1 MNRIELL
8 ASHLNSL
15 GQIPEVK
22 RRERSL
28 MDITGIRHHENMW
41 SDIYKFFFVPTEKHG
56 LGDVFIRSLESIIGV
71 SNFLEDFSV
80 KREFVTDANKKIDLL
95 LRDNRNKRAIIIEN
109 KVYHTLNND
118 LNHYQAYLQKK
129 GFQDI
134 KTIVLGLRKYN
145 LKRKRTN
152 QIKDSDLF
160 SITHQ
165 ELMKKVQSC
174 LKSCPNAHPQ
184 HLYLLNEFATNIK
197 NLTHMIDP
205 EIADFFSIAG
215 NREKILAVHRV
226 YNEVENYI
234 TSIMECKEK
243 SELSDILKRRKIEVK
258 AQGNFVKYIF
268 PNTSERIMFT
278 VFYRDKIMHAVN
290 EQPHIHWVLEV
301 QGEAKDKVLRDVDNK
316 KALIQEYSEGKIKF
330 AGRERNNWL
339 HFAAQTIVLDD
350 LSQQL
355 PILPAIMAE
364 QFAEDAP
371 MMKLAKALIE
381 SIK

>member
-1 MNRIELL
+1 
-8 ASHLNSL
+8 
-15 GQIPEVK
+15 
-22 RRERSL
+22 
-28 MDITGIRHHENMW
+28 
-41 SDIYKFFFVPTEKHG
+41 
-56 LGDVFIRSLESIIGV
+56 
-71 SNFLEDFSV
+71 
-80 KREFVTDANKKIDLL
+80 
-95 LRDNRNKRAIIIEN
+95 
-109 KVYHTLNND
+109 
-118 LNHYQAYLQKK
+118 
-129 GFQDI
+129 
-134 KTIVLGLRKYN
+134 
-145 LKRKRTN
+145 
-152 QIKDSDLF
+152 
-160 SITHQ
+160 
-165 ELMKKVQSC
+165 
-174 LKSCPNAHPQ
+174 
-184 HLYLLNEFATNIK
+184 
-197 NLTHMIDP
+197 MIDP

-268 PNTSERIMFT
+268 PNTAERIMFT

-301 QGEAKDKVLRDVDNK
+301 QGEAKDKVLRDVENK
-316 KALIQEYSEGKIKF
+316 KALIQEYGEGKIRF